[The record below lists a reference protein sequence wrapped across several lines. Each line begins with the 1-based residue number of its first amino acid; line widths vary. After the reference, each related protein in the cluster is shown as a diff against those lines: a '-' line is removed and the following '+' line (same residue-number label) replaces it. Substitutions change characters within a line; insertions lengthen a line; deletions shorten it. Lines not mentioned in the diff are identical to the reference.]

1 MLDVSNKKFHFN
13 VGNKVGKNLCQID
26 IWLGDVL
33 LTPIDNIAYLP
44 QFIASMEYELKQLQQ
59 REINSDCFFLDLG
72 PTTDDC
78 SSRITLQGN
87 IAEIH
92 FVLETNREYKLNI
105 EVDELISI
113 YQCVIN
119 KLSAL

>member
-1 MLDVSNKKFHFN
+1 MKDSNHVFSFKI
-13 VGNKVGKNLCQID
+13 GKRVEDNLYQID

-44 QFIASMEYELKQLQQ
+44 QFIGSMEHELNQLQQ
-59 REINSDCFFLDLG
+59 REINPDGFFLDLG

-78 SSRITLQGN
+78 SSRITLKGEV
-87 IAEIH
+87 AEIT
-92 FVLETNREYKLNI
+92 FELDEKNIYKLNI
-105 EVDELISI
+105 DVDELKSI
-113 YQCVIN
+113 YQGVIN